1 MTQYTTLSK
10 TDFML
15 LVNKMKSN
23 RPLVHCMTNDVVQEI
38 TADVLLASGASPA
51 MIIAQEEC
59 EDFARIANTLLVN
72 VGTIFPE
79 RVQAMVSA
87 IETMNNM
94 NKPWVLDPVAAGVIP
109 WRDEVLKRL
118 LELRP
123 TVVRGNASEIMALVG
138 ASNGG
143 KGVDSLDESKNA
155 INAAKALAIKTHGVV
170 AVTGESDFVT
180 DGEEV
185 IEIPGG
191 HVMATLVVGT
201 GCSLSAMVAAFCATC
216 PCPLSATAAALAL
229 AKRAQE
235 MAIANSKG
243 PGSFHSAYLDA
254 LYQLTCNA

>member
-1 MTQYTTLSK
+1 MTQYATLSS
-10 TDFML
+10 TDFSL
-15 LVNKMKSN
+15 LVNRIKNN

-38 TADVLLASGASPA
+38 TADVLLACGASPA

-59 EDFARIANTLLVN
+59 EDFARVASTLLVN

-87 IETMNNM
+87 IETMNKAK
-94 NKPWVLDPVAAGVIP
+94 KPWILDPVAAGVIP
-109 WRDEVLKRL
+109 WRDSVLNNL
-118 LELRP
+118 LSLRP
-123 TVVRGNASEIMALVG
+123 TVIRGNASEIMAIVG

-155 INAAKALAIKTHGVV
+155 INAAKTLALKVGCVV

-180 DGEEV
+180 DGED
-185 IEIPGG
+185 ILEIPGG

-201 GCSLSAMVAAFCATC
+201 GCSLSALVAAFCAAN
-216 PCPLSATAAALAL
+216 PCPLSATAAALML

-235 MAIANSKG
+235 IAYAHSKG
-243 PGSFHSAYLDA
+243 PGSFHYAYLDA
-254 LYQLTCNA
+254 LYQLTQKA

>member
-1 MTQYTTLSK
+1 MTQYSTLPQA
-10 TDFML
+10 DFSL
-15 LVNKMKSN
+15 LVNCMKSN

-87 IETMNNM
+87 IETMNKM

-118 LELRP
+118 LDLRP

-155 INAAKALAIKTHGVV
+155 INAAKALAIKTGGVV

-180 DGEEV
+180 DGDEV

-201 GCSLSAMVAAFCATC
+201 GCSLSAMVAAFCATN
-216 PCPLSATAAALAL
+216 PCPLSATAAALTL

-235 MAIANSKG
+235 VAISNSKG